1 MTATIH
7 SLRHIDPASGCEITA
22 PRPGR
27 ARLHLLDLDNLHGSP
42 HPGIGRIDR
51 VRSDYEAIDIGPID
65 LVYGA
70 CNHDPTGTDRLA
82 ACRLYHLCQTWG
94 QAMIR
99 PAHGPDGADNAL
111 IADAAG
117 LLDAED
123 LGQRFDDVVIGS
135 GDHIFESTVRR
146 LRRTG
151 MKVHLVVASCLSL
164 SRELE
169 RAADGCIWL
178 LPDRRCVRHT
188 EPRARYALAA

>member
-1 MTATIH
+1 MTRTIH
-7 SLRHIDPASGCEITA
+7 LPPHASTSSGCRITA
-22 PRPGR
+22 PRPGC
-27 ARLHLLDLDNLHGSP
+27 ARLHLLDLDNLHGCP
-42 HPGIGRIDR
+42 DPNLGRVDR
-51 VRSDYEAIDIGPID
+51 VHFDYETIGIGPID

-70 CNHDPTGTDRLA
+70 CNHDPTGTDRLS

-94 QAMIR
+94 QATIR
-99 PAHGPDGADNAL
+99 PARGPDGADNSL

-135 GDHIFESTVRR
+135 GDHIFEFTARR
-146 LRRTG
+146 LRRAG
-151 MKVHLVVASCLSL
+151 LKVHLVVASCLSL

-178 LPDRRCVRHT
+178 LPDHRCVRHT
-188 EPRARYALAA
+188 EPRTKYALAA

>member
-111 IADAAG
+111 IADAAH
-117 LLDAED
+117 LLMDQARIIEGEAVADANA
-123 LGQRFDDVVIGS
+123 FS
-135 GDHIFESTVRR
+135 RR
-146 LRRTG
+146 LSAVMENGLKT
-151 MKVHLVVASCLSL
+151 
-164 SRELE
+164 
-169 RAADGCIWL
+169 
-178 LPDRRCVRHT
+178 
-188 EPRARYALAA
+188 